1 MLALRALRTNRLFTS
16 GIALAL
22 TLLTVPRLAR
32 AEQVLEQKSSWNQAH
47 DFIYTDFKVRQDDGR
62 IVVRRLPGGSVD
74 GIGMVQFDSV
84 VGAPGL
90 DRTELDFLR
99 ATSKKSGVQ
108 LRWDRSVVY
117 ITPDLAG
124 STQIAG
130 GAEQQ
135 IIKDV
140 LTNWENS
147 LAPCSY
153 MHFVVDPPANNE
165 AKYDGKNV
173 VKFREDTWCRPASE
187 MDGGKCYDP
196 AAAAITTVF
205 YVDTPGKPNDG
216 IIRDAD
222 IEVNGVNF
230 AVGIC
235 TSAGQCTTGGSQGI
249 VSDLANTLTHEV
261 GHLLGLDHTCWDIPG
276 VAPPVDDQGVTVPL
290 CTATPLPAKVTEA
303 TMYNYQESGEIK
315 KRSLEPDDVNGVCDA
330 YPTDSDPKCDSRALD
345 SCDHGGSC
353 SATPPQNRSGAG
365 GGGARNL
372 LFGLGALLTAGVG
385 GVRAWRRRQQM
396 RRLTRR

>member
-1 MLALRALRTNRLFTS
+1 M
-16 GIALAL
+16 ILAL

-47 DFIYTDFKVRQDDGR
+47 DFIYTDFKVRQDDGT
-62 IVVRRLPGGSVD
+62 IVTRRLAGGSVD

-90 DRTELDFLR
+90 DQTELNFLR

-117 ITPDLAG
+117 ITPDLPG
-124 STQIAG
+124 TTQIPG
-130 GAEQQ
+130 DTEQQ
-135 IIKDV
+135 VIKDV

-147 LAPCSY
+147 IASCSY
-153 MHFVVDPPANNE
+153 MHFIVDPPAVNE

-173 VKFREDTWCRPASE
+173 VKFREETWCRPASE
-187 MDGGKCYDP
+187 MAEGKCYDP

-222 IEVNGVNF
+222 IEVNAVNF

-235 TSAGQCTTGGSQGI
+235 TAPGVCTTSGPQGEI
-249 VSDLANTLTHEV
+249 ISDLANTLTHEV
-261 GHLLGLDHTCWDIPG
+261 GHLLGLDHTCWDIAG
-276 VAPPVDDQGVTVPL
+276 VDPPVDDQGVLVPL
-290 CTATPLPAKVTEA
+290 CTDTPLPPKVTEA

-315 KRSLEPDDVNGVCDA
+315 KRSLEPDDLNGVCAA
-330 YPTDSDPKCDSRALD
+330 YPTANDPKCDSRALET
-345 SCDHGGSC
+345 CDHGGTC
-353 SATPPQNRSGAG
+353 SAAPPQNRAGAG
-365 GGGARNL
+365 TGAARNM
-372 LFGLGALLTAGVG
+372 LFGLGALFAAGVG
-385 GVRAWRRRQQM
+385 GVRAWRRRSQM
-396 RRLTRR
+396 RRLARH